1 MSEVVALELA
11 VVDLIEAR
19 ALDPADFPMPQPPLP
34 RVTPGRLFPE
44 ELDDRENQARS
55 PDDVANPAR
64 KLVRHSRCLPN
75 KNPPDGR
82 VTYEARSLYKYDARQ
97 GFPAGATSQTRFL
110 D

>member
-44 ELDDRENQARS
+44 ELDDRENQGS
-55 PDDVANPAR
+55 PPA
-64 KLVRHSRCLPN
+64 KAAF
-75 KNPPDGR
+75 R
-82 VTYEARSLYKYDARQ
+82 VSA
-97 GFPAGATSQTRFL
+97 
-110 D
+110 